1 MQAELGARGSC
12 PFDRRKDEAQGTFM
26 ELRDA
31 AQAPLWSLRDAAQA
45 P

>member
-1 MQAELGARGSC
+1 MRAEPRSQEVL

-31 AQAPLWSLRDAAQA
+31 AQAP
-45 P
+45 